1 MDCGSQNVFLS
12 ISPGSLFINSNR
24 VSSFDPA
31 ALSRVTLAVKFSP
44 LGKDGMEQIWKN
56 TIARVLGTDSTKSLT
71 PDESLKEAEEKFDL
85 DKLSTF
91 PGSGRS
97 VGAVMK
103 MAIALCSYRQCDL
116 TETILQECI
125 DNFLSFHNDL
135 KNEGAPEDWDNN

>member
-1 MDCGSQNVFLS
+1 MGWVILS
-12 ISPGSLFINSNR
+12 PKCTCFS
-24 VSSFDPA
+24 DPCSCYCSDA
-31 ALSRVTLAVKFSP
+31 TTR
-44 LGKDGMEQIWKN
+44 
-56 TIARVLGTDSTKSLT
+56 SLT
-71 PDESLKEAEEKFDL
+71 YEEVALKEIDEKFDL
-85 DKLSTF
+85 WKLSSF

-135 KNEGAPEDWDNN
+135 KNEGAPEDWDDNMK